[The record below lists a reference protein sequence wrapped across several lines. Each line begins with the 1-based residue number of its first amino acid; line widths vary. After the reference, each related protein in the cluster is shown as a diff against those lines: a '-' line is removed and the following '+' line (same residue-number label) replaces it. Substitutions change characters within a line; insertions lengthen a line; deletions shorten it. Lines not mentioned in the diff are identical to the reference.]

1 LDKKKEKTK
10 KDKEQSSLKLSNN
23 PEENYYQTIFRE
35 SRDALLILKNREFI
49 DCNKAALEMI
59 GYDDKSLFLSSK
71 PSDLSPLKQ
80 KDGSDSFEKALEMM
94 DIAVH
99 QGSHRFEWTH
109 IKADGSELPVE
120 ILLIPISMESDNE
133 LIYTTWR
140 DMTKK
145 QNVLEQAAVT
155 EKKFKSLM
163 HQSPYIIEI
172 YDIDGLQIEVNK
184 AYEEMWDF
192 PAETTVNRFN
202 VLKSEEVKKTG
213 LFEYVLRA
221 YNGEVVFVPI
231 YQFNP
236 TGKTEA
242 NGRGRVRWLNTKIY
256 PLKDMHNNVF
266 NIVITHE
273 DVSER
278 QQVLQDLQ
286 FSEERFRSLVET
298 TSDFIWEV
306 DETGSYNYVS
316 PQVIDILGYK
326 PEEILG
332 KTPFDFM
339 PEKDKKI
346 ISEFFLHVVT
356 NRLNIVNLEN
366 KNIHKDGRSIVLETS
381 GVPFKNAKGLFAG
394 YRGIDRDITNRK
406 IYEEQLVLTESV
418 FKNSIEGI
426 AVTDAQGLIQ
436 KVNNSF
442 TLITGYSEE
451 EVLGKNPRVLKSERH
466 TDSFYK
472 EMWDELIKNNQWS
485 GEIWN
490 RKKDGTA
497 YPEWLSISAIHNDE
511 GITTNYISVFH
522 DISEKKM
529 NEEKMLF
536 LAFHDP
542 LTKLPNRR
550 LFYDRL
556 NIAIESAK
564 RSGKLVAL
572 FYLDIDNFKDI
583 NDTYGHPFGDEL
595 LCTVKN
601 LINSICRK
609 SDTLARYGGDEFV
622 IVLNNI
628 ITSME
633 AVDFSER
640 LINLFKNPVT
650 VFNES
655 IFTSISVGVTM
666 FPIDGEDIVTLE
678 KNADLALY
686 KAKRAG
692 KNQTYHYQEELKDLV
707 LKKTRIQ
714 NGLRT
719 SIDTF
724 ESFSLLY
731 QPKIDIKNNKIH
743 GVEALL
749 RWQLEGVAI
758 SPDDFIPIAEETNL
772 IIPLGRWIIRKAISD
787 IMLLHQSGF
796 SDLILSINLSSRQFN
811 DEHMFDIID
820 EVLID
825 TGFDKSKLMFEITET
840 TSVNDVESSVKIM
853 EEFYNRGIAL
863 SLDDF
868 GTGYSSLS
876 YLKKFAL
883 TELKIDKSFIQD
895 IPQDQNDVAI
905 CKTIINMAKSLNFN
919 VVAEG
924 VETQEQLDF
933 LKENGCYIIQGY
945 LFFKPMDLE
954 NLKITIK
961 SF

>member
-883 TELKIDKSFIQD
+883 TELKILSYRIYLRTRMMLPF
-895 IPQDQNDVAI
+895 
-905 CKTIINMAKSLNFN
+905 AK
-919 VVAEG
+919 
-924 VETQEQLDF
+924 QLSIWQ
-933 LKENGCYIIQGY
+933 KV
-945 LFFKPMDLE
+945 
-954 NLKITIK
+954 
-961 SF
+961 

>member
-1 LDKKKEKTK
+1 MDKKKEKTK